1 MSSVDTETEA
11 DLSAQKERYLKTA
24 FLERVAHELRGPAGV
39 IQGALQELE
48 FALGR
53 EGEAHRHLFAMA
65 RRGVQRVVRTADR
78 LQQTGQC
85 ERGTV
90 PLLAGRSDVA
100 ALLRKSVAEAEALE
114 GRSKIT
120 ISVEVPAEAVFCN
133 VDPRWMN
140 IALNELAS
148 NAIRHARAR
157 VEVELTRHADGF
169 QISFRDDCSS
179 TQSFAPMRFLPPRE
193 ARGLG
198 LALAIVRDVVEAHGG
213 TLTIA
218 VARATNEN
226 PCTEVRISLPSAS
239 EPALETDI

>member
-1 MSSVDTETEA
+1 MSGIDTETEA
-11 DLSAQKERYLKTA
+11 DLSVQKERYLKTA

-53 EGEAHRHLFAMA
+53 EGEAHRQLFAMA
-65 RRGVQRVVRTADR
+65 RRGVQRIVRTADR

-85 ERGTV
+85 ERGAV
-90 PLLAGRSDVA
+90 PLLAGRSDVT

-114 GRSKIT
+114 ARNKIT
-120 ISVEVPAEAVFCN
+120 ISLEAPSEAIFCN
-133 VDPRWMN
+133 VDPRWMS

-157 VEVELTRHADGF
+157 VEVELARQGDGF
-169 QISFRDDCSS
+169 EISFRDDCTTS
-179 TQSFAPMRFLPPRE
+179 QSFAPVRFLPPRE

-213 TLTIA
+213 TLTIT
-218 VARATNEN
+218 VGTVTSES
-226 PCTEVRISLPSAS
+226 PCTDVRVFLPSAS
-239 EPALETDI
+239 ATAVETSV